1 MKNNVFTTE
10 ERIVKLQNATAKLQN
25 SKNLISNNKGIVAT
39 KNENNVSDSKSVVS
53 ALKQALN
60 CMCGAKRFSGLSF
73 SKETAIWL
81 VENRMTADERR
92 LLFNK
97 LNKVDYEK
105 LIAAITRKQR
115 EFAKEVGANKA
126 LAGKLGKEYCAIFD
140 NMCIRYM
147 A

>member
-1 MKNNVFTTE
+1 MKNNIFTTE
-10 ERIVKLQNATAKLQN
+10 ERIVKLQNATAKMQQ

-39 KNENNVSDSKSVVS
+39 KNESNTHNSKCVLS

-60 CMCGAKRFSGLSF
+60 SMCGAKRFSGLSF
-73 SKETAIWL
+73 SKTTAIWI
-81 VENRMTADERR
+81 VENRLTADERR

-115 EFAKEVGANKA
+115 EFAKEVGANRA
-126 LAGKLGKEYCAIFD
+126 LSGKLGQEYCTIFD
-140 NMCIRYM
+140 NMCVRYM

>member
-1 MKNNVFTTE
+1 MKNIFTTE
-10 ERIVKLQNATAKLQN
+10 EKIVKLQNATAKMQN
-25 SKNLISNNKGIVAT
+25 SKNLVSNNKGIVAT
-39 KNENNVSDSKSVVS
+39 KNENNVTDSKSVIS
-53 ALKQALN
+53 AIKQALN
-60 CMCGAKRFSGLSF
+60 CMCGAKRFNGLSF

-81 VENRMTADERR
+81 VENRMSCDERR

-126 LAGKLGKEYCAIFD
+126 LAGKLGKEYCTIFD
-140 NMCIRYM
+140 NMCVRYM